1 MSESR
6 LLTPRE
12 AEAVIE
18 ARIERF
24 GLGALPRVKVT
35 ELAYGE
41 NPHQRAAYYAES
53 GARLHLLSRVE
64 QLHGRELSYNNLND
78 LSAARELL
86 EQAIDLFVDEVGK
99 EVAGGLGAPRF
110 HERAEV
116 VDHRLRRGHGPDR
129 YRGCQP

>member
-35 ELAYGE
+35 ELADGTW
-41 NPHQRAAYYAES
+41 
-53 GARLHLLSRVE
+53 RVCWE
-64 QLHGRELSYNNLND
+64 D
-78 LSAARELL
+78 LERTVAPMTQDAWCAWL
-86 EQAIDLFVDEVGK
+86 EQNVGSLDAGDLETT
-99 EVAGGLGAPRF
+99 ES
-110 HERAEV
+110 
-116 VDHRLRRGHGPDR
+116 
-129 YRGCQP
+129 